1 MLSLKSSIACDSW
14 SVTYVPA
21 TTIFAFETESREGDQ
36 AAQARRHARGKEAR
50 NYSRRYWEVTN
61 IIKSRTDAQG
71 YTLKLEVREIED
83 RFVKT
88 ANPEADQLFGAAYV
102 YRSLI
107 ERRGQKMGVPKSGA
121 LSMFLPGDGRKGH
134 DQILAVTNIRYVLSG
149 TS

>member
-71 YTLKLEVREIED
+71 YTLKLEVREIGSS
-83 RFVKT
+83 RQQIQRQTSCLGQRMYT
-88 ANPEADQLFGAAYV
+88 A
-102 YRSLI
+102 
-107 ERRGQKMGVPKSGA
+107 
-121 LSMFLPGDGRKGH
+121 H
-134 DQILAVTNIRYVLSG
+134 
-149 TS
+149 